1 VSDGG
6 ARRKGWAGVP
16 WTILIAAIGALAVLW
31 FLRTALA
38 PFFVAIVAAY
48 LMEPLY
54 SRLARRMARGWA
66 ALCALLA
73 FTLLLGL
80 LVWAFVPP
88 LVSQV
93 ERLIASMPSLQ
104 EKVIQRW
111 TPWFSAHPQVTA
123 RLRQA
128 MEGLNAMDFIKGL
141 QDAGLGLV
149 GWVLEVLT
157 LIMVPLIIY
166 YLLVEGP
173 GLSRGLDGLIPVR
186 YRERVRAL
194 AGEVNQRLGGYIRG
208 QLAVVLVMAFLQ
220 GLAMKILGVPYA
232 WVLGLLAGISNVV
245 PYTSYF
251 TALPLAL
258 LFSGVDGASGYH
270 LLLTAL
276 VFVVVQKAEAF
287 YFTPVWVGRASG
299 LHPLEV
305 LLGLFSFGFAFGIF
319 GLVFAVPLMIFAKII
334 GRVLIAQYKSHPWYL
349 GT

>member
-1 VSDGG
+1 MSDGS
-6 ARRKGWAGVP
+6 ARRPGWAGVP
-16 WTILIAAIGALAVLW
+16 WTILIAGLGALAVLW

-54 SRLARRMARGWA
+54 SRLARRMPRGWS
-66 ALCALLA
+66 ALCALLV
-73 FTLLLGL
+73 FVLLLGL

-93 ERLIASMPSLQ
+93 ERLIASVPSLQ
-104 EKVIQRW
+104 EKAIQRW
-111 TPWFSAHPQVTA
+111 DPWLNAHPQVAA
-123 RLRQA
+123 RLRQS
-128 MEGLNAMDFIKGL
+128 MEGLNTMEFLKGL
-141 QDAGLGLV
+141 QNAGLGLV
-149 GWVLEVLT
+149 GWVLEGLT

-173 GLSRGLDGLIPVR
+173 SLSRSLDSLIPAR
-186 YRERVRAL
+186 YRERARAL
-194 AGEVNQRLGGYIRG
+194 AGEINDRLGGYIRG

-220 GLAMKILGVPYA
+220 GLAMKLLGVPYA
-232 WVLGLLAGISNVV
+232 WVLGLLAGIANVV

-270 LLLTAL
+270 LLLTAA

-305 LLGLFSFGFAFGIF
+305 LLGLFSFGFAFGIL
-319 GLVFAVPLMIFAKII
+319 GLVFAVPLMIISKIL
-334 GRVLIAQYKSHPWYL
+334 GRVLIDQYKSHPWYL